1 MSDLGPAGPA
11 NPSRKQ
17 AGPPGSDSLGVVR
30 ATWFVLAAAL
40 PLAAQAR
47 LPDQRALE
55 AALRE
60 SVAASCPSVTFALD
74 PELGRAAQAFARAAQ
89 AGRAPVTGSALGF
102 YAALESAEP
111 APMSGVAIV
120 SPPSRADRAV
130 GDLFPRECRFNR
142 AGVAASTLPG
152 DRAVV
157 ALVTAAHTTDL
168 APIPGHVEVGAAL
181 AVDATLAPALSSP
194 RLFLLRPGGEAEE
207 QHLNADG
214 NRVRASVT
222 LPARGEYT
230 LEVLATGPGGPQ
242 VAAIRRI
249 FAGVEP
255 PDAPPPE
262 KPRSDTGVSAVEHAI
277 ARLRATHGLPA
288 LQRDRKLDAVA
299 EAHSREMA
307 RTRTFAHVLPSD
319 GSMSDRLRK
328 AGYAYRSAGENIGLS
343 IDALSAHEAVAS
355 SPAHLANL
363 LDPYHR
369 RLGLGAAKGV
379 SPDGAEG
386 VYLTEVMA
394 APIEPARDPQ
404 GEVARLLHEKRR
416 ALGLRPLARDDRLDA
431 LAAEKVRALA
441 SSGGE
446 PSVAF
451 QRSVVGEVLRAA
463 PGLRSAVAEMYVASG
478 ADATRAS
485 ANAAERNWTRLGIGA
500 VYANSDTYGSG
511 RLWVLLV
518 YAR

>member
-1 MSDLGPAGPA
+1 MSDFRPGGRPG
-11 NPSRKQ
+11 RGKQ
-17 AGPPGSDSLGVVR
+17 AARRRSDSLRDVR
-30 ATWFVLAAAL
+30 ASWFVLTAAL

-74 PELGRAAQAFARAAQ
+74 PELGRAAQAFARAVQ
-89 AGRAPVTGSALGF
+89 AGRALVTGSALGF

-111 APMSGVAIV
+111 SPTAGVAIV

-130 GDLFPRECRFNR
+130 GDLFPRGCRFNR
-142 AGVAASTLPG
+142 AGVGAATLSG

-157 ALVTAAHTTDL
+157 ALVTAAHTTEL
-168 APIPGHVEVGAAL
+168 APIPGQVQVGATV
-181 AVDATLAPALSSP
+181 AVDATLAPGLSAP
-194 RLFLLRPGGEAEE
+194 RLFLLRPGGEAQE
-207 QHLNADG
+207 QHLTADG
-214 NRVRASVT
+214 NRVTARVT
-222 LPARGEYT
+222 LRARGEYT

-249 FAGVEP
+249 FVGVAP

-262 KPRSDTGVSAVEHAI
+262 KSRSDTGVSAVEHAI
-277 ARLRATHGLPA
+277 ARLRAAHGLPA
-288 LQRDRKLDAVA
+288 LQRDRALDAVA

-319 GSMSDRLRK
+319 GSMTDRLRK

-343 IDALSAHEAVAS
+343 VDALSAHEAVAS

-363 LDPYHR
+363 LDPHHR
-369 RLGLGAAKGV
+369 RLGLGVANGI

-386 VYLTEVMA
+386 VYLTELMA
-394 APIEPARDPQ
+394 APIESARDPQ
-404 GEVARLLHEKRR
+404 ADVARLLLEKRR
-416 ALGLRPLARDDRLDA
+416 ALGLRPLARDKKLDA
-431 LAAEKVRALA
+431 VAAENVRALA
-441 SSGGE
+441 SSGRDL
-446 PSVAF
+446 SLDF
-451 QRSVVGEVLRAA
+451 QRSVVGEALRSE
-463 PGLRSAVAEMYVASG
+463 PKLRSAVAEMYVGSG

-485 ANAAERNWTRLGIGA
+485 ANAADGSWTRLGIGA
-500 VYANSDTYGSG
+500 VYASSEAYGSG
-511 RLWVLLV
+511 RLWVVLV